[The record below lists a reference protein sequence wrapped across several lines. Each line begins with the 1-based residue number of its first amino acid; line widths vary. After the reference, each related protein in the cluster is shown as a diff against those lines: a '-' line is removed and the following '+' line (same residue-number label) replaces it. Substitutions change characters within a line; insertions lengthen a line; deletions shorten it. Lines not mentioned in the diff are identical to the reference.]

1 MSNNRIDNEN
11 NKDEEKLN
19 REGIKGILLWYSLI
33 IISFLA
39 LLFISGKWNWL
50 NAWIYLGISVISQTA
65 NVLLSIK
72 KNPGMLNERGKIVK
86 EGTKTFDKVFVTLT
100 MPIILISMAIIALD
114 AVVFRWS
121 FMPEY
126 FLIIGIF
133 ISFPGFILGVWVMMT
148 NPYFELTVRIQE
160 DRHHIVINSGPYKI
174 IRHPGYASEIILLF
188 STPMMLGSWW
198 GYIPIGV
205 MILGFIVRTALEDNT
220 LRNELS
226 GYEEYAKRTRYR
238 LVPHIW

>member
-1 MSNNRIDNEN
+1 MHVNQN
-11 NKDEEKLN
+11 NKEKEKLN
-19 REGIKGILLWYSLI
+19 REGIKGIILWYSLI

-39 LLFISGKWNWL
+39 LLFISGKLYWL
-50 NAWIYLGISVISQTA
+50 NAWIYLGISVIYQTA

-86 EGTKTFDKVFVTLT
+86 EGTKSFDKIFITLA

-114 AVVFRWS
+114 AVVFGWS

-133 ISFPGFILGVWVMMT
+133 ISFPGFILGVWAMMK

-160 DRHHIVINSGPYKI
+160 DRDHIVIDSGPYKI

-205 MILGFIVRTALEDNT
+205 MILGFIVRTA
-220 LRNELS
+220 
-226 GYEEYAKRTRYR
+226 
-238 LVPHIW
+238 